1 MKFFCGV
8 QATGRGHISR
18 YLVVKEI
25 LERHGHE
32 VFGYATGR
40 ELPSYAQD
48 IQKFEPGPSFFI
60 ERNRVSVWSTTLY
73 NVPRLR
79 AYYASVTAL
88 AKFIREQRFDH
99 AIVDF
104 EPVSARALTRLRKR
118 FTIFDNQT
126 IAFAELPHTAG
137 VQWARRGMALF
148 VRFYYGSFRQVR
160 RFLTYS
166 FAPLKPKL
174 RGQQIIPP
182 CVRKDVLGIT
192 PSAGE
197 HFLFYSSIGELPPG
211 LIEFAKRN
219 PGIEVRAYVTG
230 LRNADV
236 PANIILPGLDS
247 SGFLNDFA
255 SCRVFIANAGFE
267 SLAEAIHLRKPV
279 VVAPIR
285 GQWEQQI
292 NAGLVEEFGIGLAA
306 PDFSLQTFEAALR
319 HDKAPSEEV
328 RDWVAH
334 GRETLE
340 NALIKSA

>member
-25 LERHGHE
+25 LEREGHE

-48 IQKFEPGPSFFI
+48 IHKFEPGPSFFI
-60 ERNRVSVWSTTLY
+60 QHNRVAVITSTLY
-73 NVPRLR
+73 NARRIP

-88 AKFIREQRFDH
+88 ANFIREQRFDQ

-104 EPVSARALTRLRKR
+104 EPVSARALTRLRQP

-137 VQWARRGMALF
+137 VQWARRGMSLF
-148 VRFYYGSFRQVR
+148 VRFYYGSFRQVAR
-160 RFLTYS
+160 ILTYS
-166 FAPLKPKL
+166 FAPLKPNL

-182 CVRKDVLGIT
+182 CVRKEVLNIT

-197 HFLFYSSIGELPPG
+197 HFLFYSSIGELPAG
-211 LIEFAKRN
+211 LVEFAKRN
-219 PGIEVRAYVTG
+219 PKVEIRAYVTG
-230 LRNADV
+230 LRKTDA
-236 PANIILPGLDS
+236 PANIVLPGLDS
-247 SGFLNDFA
+247 SNFLNDFA
-255 SCRVFIANAGFE
+255 SCRLFIANAGFE
-267 SLAEAIHLRKPV
+267 SLAEAIYLRKPV

-306 PDFSLQTFEAALR
+306 PDFSLQTFERALR

-328 RDWVAH
+328 RDWVLH
-334 GRETLE
+334 GRDILE